1 MVSLAHLQ
9 AQLRPLVGAVV
20 LDGDLL
26 IFPSDEQA
34 LVDTSVD
41 LYLSTT
47 AGAFAL
53 DLFPDGQTPRVR
65 HGPAGTLLDLPRQA
79 AGLAARR
86 PVWQRLLAELNAGRP
101 VPLVHERFA
110 LAGCAALRGV
120 LGARVEQAGVYAF
133 ADDGAPTGLK
143 LVFPGLVVHL
153 VPGAGGTALRTG
165 AMGDWFAAPVRE
177 HPV

>member
-1 MVSLAHLQ
+1 MVSLAQLQ
-9 AQLRPLVGAVV
+9 AQLRPLVGAEV

-26 IFPSDEQA
+26 IFPTDAPEG
-34 LVDTSVD
+34 LFDTSTA

-65 HGPAGTLLDLPRQA
+65 PAGPLEDLPRQE

-86 PVWQRLLAELNAGRP
+86 PVWARLIAELNAGQP
-101 VPLVHERFA
+101 VPLGHERFA
-110 LAGCAALRGV
+110 LATFPDVGRALH
-120 LGARVEQAGVYAF
+120 ARIEQIAVYAF
-133 ADDGAPTGLK
+133 ADDHAPTGLK
-143 LVFPGLVVHL
+143 LVFPDVVVQC
-153 VPGAGGTALRTG
+153 VPGLSGNVVLCGELH
-165 AMGDWFAAPVRE
+165 DYFAFPVRE

>member
-1 MVSLAHLQ
+1 MVSLARLQ

-26 IFPSDEQA
+26 IFPSAEQA

-53 DLFPDGQTPRVR
+53 DLFPDGQTPRVAV
-65 HGPAGTLLDLPRQA
+65 GQEAQLDLPRQA
-79 AGLAARR
+79 AGLAGRR
-86 PVWQRLLAELNAGRP
+86 PVWARLIAELNAGRP

-120 LGARVEQAGVYAF
+120 LGARVEQVWVYAF

-143 LVFPGLVVHL
+143 LVFPDLVVHL

-165 AMGDWFAAPVRE
+165 AAGDWFAAPVRE